1 MGRWGRAALVALLCS
16 GALACSGDD
25 DDGDKAKDDEPSDME
40 ALHDEL
46 IEMFDADQAERTG
59 EVVGSADSDKV
70 RTDRL
75 AEIIDEYGWPTFE
88 MVGKDGATAAWTIA
102 QHSDQDVAFQKRALE
117 LLEAAVEDDQADPT
131 EWAYLVDRVA
141 TNEGRPQ
148 VYGTQGG
155 CVDGHAEIGPLED
168 EANVEARRADVGLQ
182 PLANYLEEFSAV
194 CAAEPGP

>member
-1 MGRWGRAALVALLCS
+1 MVLVALLCS
-16 GALACSGDD
+16 GGLACSGDD
-25 DDGDKAKDDEPSDME
+25 DDSGDSGEAKDEEPSDRE

-59 EVVGSADSDKV
+59 EAVGSVGSDQA

-75 AEIIDEYGWPTFE
+75 AEIVDEYGWPTFD

-102 QHSDQDVAFQKRALE
+102 QHSDHDVEFQKQALE
-117 LLEAAVEDDQADPT
+117 LLEAAMDDDQADPT

-155 CVDGHAEIGPLED
+155 CVDGHADIGPLED

-182 PLANYLEEFSAV
+182 PLADYLKEFSAI
-194 CAAEPGP
+194 CAEEAGP